1 MKKRWTAALLA
12 LCFVLSLAPYAL
24 AAEEP
29 PGAPS
34 AGTDTV
40 EQVQTLVGSGEE
52 EPAPSEVVT
61 LDLSQGRVEITDTG
75 YTQYQK
81 LEDRDGKE
89 TPHTGAYILTGTL
102 ELTNYSTYKKT
113 AVTITSESE
122 KTFDITLQDLTV
134 TLTYSYS
141 MKSDQVFPGL
151 IQVVSGNVN
160 LNVAGENTLTVTMTV
175 KRTTR

>member
-81 LEDRDGKE
+81 LEDRGGKE

-102 ELTNYSTYKKT
+102 ELTNYSTYKKLRLRLL
-113 AVTITSESE
+113 ANRRRH
-122 KTFDITLQDLTV
+122 
-134 TLTYSYS
+134 
-141 MKSDQVFPGL
+141 L
-151 IQVVSGNVN
+151 I
-160 LNVAGENTLTVTMTV
+160 L
-175 KRTTR
+175 RCRI